1 MNQRRKTCGMI
12 MEVCEARRLLAFGG
26 TIPAIFGGREI
37 ESIQETLSLRDGR
50 TVVAG
55 IYGAGA
61 NFQAG
66 QASPTVRGDT
76 DAFVALLDTNG
87 RLRWVQTMGGVE
99 KEITTNDNR
108 IDFAARPIR
117 AGRVFQLGVSTRPD
131 EAGENI
137 TGLAE
142 GIDGTIYVAGIFRG
156 KSTFGNRTLDAS
168 RTRAGDGEFYDSF
181 VARFSTG
188 GAYRSLR
195 QIGGPFNDVV
205 TSIKIDSAGSVYLAG
220 SFERNANF
228 ATTGSPSIKT
238 PLGRADIFAVKY
250 NADVSSISWFA
261 QMGGDAF
268 KSEEIEQASDLAV
281 DATGNVYLAGTFST
295 RADFDPGR
303 GTFFLTAEARKT
315 GAFTARLS
323 PTGRL
328 VWAKQQVGETF
339 VGNSAITLGNDGS
352 VYSVGY
358 FEDNAALDAN
368 QPTRLF
374 RATPESRNS
383 DAQETDLF
391 ITKWSRNTG
400 ATQWVKQIKGPLYEL
415 VGGAA
420 FTSNNRLV
428 IWGSAAGNID
438 FNPNAA
444 TRILRTPR
452 GDFDDNNV
460 GGRSF
465 AYSGFVA
472 TYRTDGSL
480 DRARLINARGADK
493 DLFLD
498 AGALRADGRSF
509 VFAGRFQGGISI
521 ERVGSVG
528 PAFTRDVPKNNYLD
542 DGFVAI
548 LDETL
553 NLPVTT

>member
-1 MNQRRKTCGMI
+1 MI
-12 MEVCEARRLLAFGG
+12 MEVCEARRLMAFDG
-26 TIPAIFGGREI
+26 TLPAIFGGREI

-55 IYGAGA
+55 IFGPGAT
-61 NFQAG
+61 FRTG
-66 QASPTVRGDT
+66 QASPSVRGDT
-76 DAFVALLDTNG
+76 DAFVALLDNNG
-87 RLRWVQTMGGVE
+87 RLRWVRTLGGE
-99 KEITTNDNR
+99 ESEITTNDNR
-108 IDFAARPIR
+108 IDYAGRPSR
-117 AGRVFQLGVSTRPD
+117 AGRVFQLGVSSSPD

-142 GIDGTIYVAGIFRG
+142 GIDGSIYVAGIFRG
-156 KSTFGNRTLDAS
+156 RSTFGNRTLDAS

-205 TSIKIDSAGSVYLAG
+205 TSIRIDSAGSVYLAG

-228 ATTGSPSIKT
+228 ATTGSPSIRN
-238 PLGRADIFAVKY
+238 PLGRADIFVVKY
-250 NADVSSISWFA
+250 NADVSNIVWFA
-261 QMGGDAF
+261 QMGGDA
-268 KSEEIEQASDLAV
+268 SETEEIEQASDLAV
-281 DATGNVYLAGTFST
+281 DAAGNVYVAGTFST
-295 RADFDPGR
+295 RADFDPGP
-303 GTFFLTAEARKT
+303 GTFFLTAEARET

-328 VWAKQQVGETF
+328 VWARQQTGESF
-339 VGNSAITLGNDGS
+339 VGNRAITLGNDGS

-358 FEDNAALDAN
+358 FEDEAPLNVN
-368 QPTRLF
+368 QPTRIF
-374 RATPESRNS
+374 RATPESNNADS
-383 DAQETDLF
+383 LETDLF
-391 ITKWSRNTG
+391 ITKWSQNTG
-400 ATQWVKQIKGPLYEL
+400 ETLWVKQIRGPLFEL

-452 GDFDDNNV
+452 GDFGDNNIN
-460 GGRSF
+460 GRSF
-465 AYSGFVA
+465 AYSGFIA

-498 AGALRADGRSF
+498 AGSLRANGRSF

-528 PAFTRDVPKNNYLD
+528 PAFTRDVPKDDHLD